1 MLFCFITKKKAI
13 GKPRSYYKTI
23 DPTSDFLENYFDKL
37 YINICYKKAVNDCS
51 CQSIKLKKI
60 MAGQIPNNPILDDQ
74 VSPGGNSKNYKSA
87 FALLTS
93 LFFMWGFITV
103 VNDPLISAFKKIFD
117 LQAFHAGLVQSAFF
131 IAFFVISLIY
141 FLISTS
147 RGEDPINRLGYKKG
161 MSFSLGVCSLGC
173 FSFYPSAL
181 AESYPMFLA
190 SLFILAS
197 GITLLQI
204 CANPYAAIMGSKE
217 TASSRLNLAQGFNS
231 LGTTIAPLAASLLIF
246 KVFTNGTEPTLDA
259 ISFTYLITGS
269 LFLVLALVVW
279 VADMPAY
286 TNAEKVKGGLAVLQ
300 FPQLK
305 WGIGAIFFYV
315 GGEVAIG
322 SWLMPFM
329 ENVFGFEPTKAG
341 AYLAFYWGGAMI
353 GRLLGAVSLNT
364 DIEDNKKYPMMAAIS
379 VVVFGVIYLIT
390 GLDLDANGAIAFVG
404 LEFSE
409 VVFYLLFLVLNY
421 IAFILGKSNAARS
434 LSIFCVVV
442 IALLLIGVFSGESRL
457 ALWALLSIGLF
468 NSIMWSNIFTLA
480 IKDLGIY
487 TSQGSSLLVMA
498 IVGGAFIPPLQGLV
512 SDVWGPQLSFLTP
525 IICYAY
531 ILFYGLVGHRTKEEI
546 PN

>member
-1 MLFCFITKKKAI
+1 
-13 GKPRSYYKTI
+13 
-23 DPTSDFLENYFDKL
+23 
-37 YINICYKKAVNDCS
+37 
-51 CQSIKLKKI
+51 
-60 MAGQIPNNPILDDQ
+60 MAGSIPPPTTNRPLDEPHNKQ
-74 VSPGGNSKNYKSA
+74 NYKGA
-87 FALLTS
+87 FALLTT

-141 FLISTS
+141 FLVSTA
-147 RGEDPINRLGYKKG
+147 RGEDPINKIGYKKG
-161 MSFSLGVCSLGC
+161 MALSLGVCSLGC

-181 AESYPMFLA
+181 AESYPMFLV

-217 TASSRLNLAQGFNS
+217 TAPSRLNLAQGFNS

-246 KVFTNGTEPTLDA
+246 KIFTNGTEPTLEA
-259 ISFTYLITGS
+259 ISSTYLITGS
-269 LFLVLALVVW
+269 LFLMLALIVW
-279 VADMPAY
+279 QANMPAY
-286 TNAEKVKGGLAVLQ
+286 TNDEKVKGGLAVLR

-315 GGEVAIG
+315 GGEVAVG

-353 GRLLGAVSLNT
+353 GRLLGAVSLNQ
-364 DIEDNKKYPMMAAIS
+364 ELVNSKKYPMMAAIS
-379 VVVFGVIYLIT
+379 IAVFGFIYLIT
-390 GLDLDANGAIAFVG
+390 GLDLDVSGAIVFTG
-404 LEFSE
+404 LDFSE
-409 VVFYLLFLVLNY
+409 VIFYLLFLGLNY
-421 IAFILGKSNAARS
+421 LAFLFGKSNAARS
-434 LSIFCVVV
+434 LSIFCVIV
-442 IALLLIGVFSGESRL
+442 IILLLIGVLSGQTKL

-498 IVGGAFIPPLQGLV
+498 IVGGAFIPPLQGLI
-512 SDVWGPQLSFLTP
+512 SDLFGAQVSFLTP
-525 IICYAY
+525 IICYCY
-531 ILFYGLVGHRTKEEI
+531 ILFYGLVGHRPKKAEEVL
-546 PN
+546 

>member
-1 MLFCFITKKKAI
+1 
-13 GKPRSYYKTI
+13 
-23 DPTSDFLENYFDKL
+23 
-37 YINICYKKAVNDCS
+37 
-51 CQSIKLKKI
+51 
-60 MAGQIPNNPILDDQ
+60 MAGQLP
-74 VSPGGNSKNYKSA
+74 GNSVLDNQLEANKDAKNYKSA
-87 FALLTS
+87 FALLTT

-117 LQAFHAGLVQSAFF
+117 LKAFHASLVQSAFF

-141 FLISTS
+141 FLISAS
-147 RGEDPINRLGYKKG
+147 RGEDPINKIGYKKG

-173 FSFYPSAL
+173 FAFYPSAL

-246 KVFTNGTEPTLDA
+246 KVFTNGSEPTLEA
-259 ISFTYLITGS
+259 ISSTYLITGS
-269 LFLVLALVVW
+269 LFLALALIVW
-279 VADMPAY
+279 MANMPAY
-286 TNAEKVKGGLAVLQ
+286 TNAEKIKGGLAVLN
-300 FPQLK
+300 FSQLK

-315 GGEVAIG
+315 GGEVTIG

-329 ENVFGFEPTKAG
+329 EDVFGFEPTKAG

-353 GRLLGAVSLNT
+353 GRLLGAVSFNDEIPT
-364 DIEDNKKYPMMAAIS
+364 AKKYPWMAAIS
-379 VVVFGVIYLIT
+379 IGVFAFIYLVT
-390 GLDLDANGAIAFVG
+390 GLKMEADGSVHFIGLDW
-404 LEFSE
+404 SE
-409 VVFYLLFLVLNY
+409 VMFYILFLGFNY
-421 IAFILGKSNAARS
+421 IGFFLGKSDAART
-434 LSIFCVVV
+434 LSIFCMVV
-442 IALLLIGVFSGESRL
+442 IGLLLIGVFGGSGTI

-468 NSIMWSNIFTLA
+468 NSIMWSNVFTLA
-480 IKDLGIY
+480 IRDLGVY

-498 IVGGAFIPPLQGLV
+498 IVGGAFLPLLQGFMIDKV
-512 SDVWGPQLSFLTP
+512 GVQMSFLTP

-531 ILFYGLVGHRTKEEI
+531 ILFYALVGHRPKSV
-546 PN
+546 

>member
-1 MLFCFITKKKAI
+1 
-13 GKPRSYYKTI
+13 
-23 DPTSDFLENYFDKL
+23 
-37 YINICYKKAVNDCS
+37 
-51 CQSIKLKKI
+51 
-60 MAGQIPNNPILDDQ
+60 MAGSTPPPSTPPLDSPMANNQ
-74 VSPGGNSKNYKSA
+74 QYKGA
-87 FALLTS
+87 FALLTT

-141 FLISTS
+141 FLVSAS
-147 RGEDPINRLGYKKG
+147 RGEDPINKIGYKKG
-161 MSFSLGVCSLGC
+161 MAYSLGVCSLGC

-181 AESYPMFLA
+181 AESYPMFLV

-246 KVFTNGTEPTLDA
+246 KIFTNGTEPTLEA
-259 ISFTYLITGS
+259 ISSTYLITGS
-269 LFLVLALVVW
+269 LFLILALIVW
-279 VADMPAY
+279 RASMPAY
-286 TNAEKVKGGLAVLQ
+286 TNAQKVEGGLKVLE

-353 GRLLGAVSLNT
+353 GRLLGAVSLNN
-364 DIEDNKKYPMMAAIS
+364 ELAEGKKYPIMAAIS
-379 VVVFGVIYLIT
+379 ITVFGFIYLIT
-390 GLDLDANGAIAFVG
+390 GLELDASGSIAFVG
-404 LEFSE
+404 LEFNE
-409 VVFYLLFLVLNY
+409 VLFYLLFLGLNY
-421 IAFILGKSNAARS
+421 VAFMLGKSNAARS
-434 LSIFCVVV
+434 LSIFCVIV
-442 IALLLIGVFSGESRL
+442 IALLLIGVFSGESNL

-498 IVGGAFIPPLQGLV
+498 IVGGAVIPPLQGFM
-512 SDVWGPQLSFLTP
+512 SDILGFQMSFLTP
-525 IICYAY
+525 IICYCY
-531 ILFYGLVGHRTKEEI
+531 ILFYGLIGHKTKVQETA
-546 PN
+546 